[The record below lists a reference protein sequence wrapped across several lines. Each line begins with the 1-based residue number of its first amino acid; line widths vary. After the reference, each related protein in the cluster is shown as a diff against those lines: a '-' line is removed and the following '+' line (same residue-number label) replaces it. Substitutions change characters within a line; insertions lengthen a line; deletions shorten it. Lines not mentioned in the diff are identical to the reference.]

1 MILLALTAIAI
12 ILALMIV
19 EGLAPFAAGDASNT
33 GATADLTLYTGGGS
47 GRFASHPRL
56 ISLAVLNKTATAT
69 DVTIHDG
76 ASTDAIIID
85 AFRLAANTS
94 LTRREGRDFDKVQA
108 RASIVA
114 VLGTAVGGAGVDFIP
129 KVLEE

>member
-1 MILLALTAIAI
+1 MILLALLAIAF

-19 EGLAPFAAGDASNT
+19 EGLAPFAAGDASNIAT
-33 GATADLTLYTGGGS
+33 TADLTLYTGGGS

-56 ISLAVLNKTATAT
+56 ISLVVLNKTGTAT
-69 DVTIHDG
+69 DVTIYNG
-76 ASTDAIIID
+76 ASAGAIIID
-85 AFRLAANTS
+85 AFRVVANGS
-94 LTRREGRDFDKVQA
+94 QTRREGRDFDKVQA
-108 RASIVA
+108 TSLIVA